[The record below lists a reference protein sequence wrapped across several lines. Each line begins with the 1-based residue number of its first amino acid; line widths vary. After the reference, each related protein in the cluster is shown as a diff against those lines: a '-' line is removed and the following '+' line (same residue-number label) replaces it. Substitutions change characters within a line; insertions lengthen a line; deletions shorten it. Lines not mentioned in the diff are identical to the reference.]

1 MNEWS
6 LLIILMKHNLN
17 ELSHNISPSYR
28 TRHQSSYFNSLFP
41 LTSVSCKVIWAILAE
56 SEDVILFI
64 SLMLAFLECT
74 STEYLNQSCN
84 SRLWCVVCI
93 VYCGMDVG
101 CGRKLCWWWQHY
113 ECSDKNE
120 RERESIFIFIFRGL
134 GVANLFLTFTKY
146 KAFHWSRV
154 HLPTMCG
161 LTVTVKKL
169 YVNVSSYSY
178 WD

>member
-1 MNEWS
+1 
-6 LLIILMKHNLN
+6 MKHNLN

-93 VYCGMDVG
+93 VYCGMRMLDADGSCVG
-101 CGRKLCWWWQHY
+101 DG
-113 ECSDKNE
+113 
-120 RERESIFIFIFRGL
+120 SIMNVRIKM
-134 GVANLFLTFTKY
+134 N
-146 KAFHWSRV
+146 
-154 HLPTMCG
+154 
-161 LTVTVKKL
+161 
-169 YVNVSSYSY
+169 VNVNPYSYSY
-178 WD
+178 FVVWGSPICF